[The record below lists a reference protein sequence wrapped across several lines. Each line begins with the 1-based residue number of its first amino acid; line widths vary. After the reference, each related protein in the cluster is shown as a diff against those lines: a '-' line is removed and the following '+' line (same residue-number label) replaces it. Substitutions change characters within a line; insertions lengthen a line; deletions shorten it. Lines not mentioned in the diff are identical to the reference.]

1 MIYQFQRKEN
11 LKVLNEMMIKQI
23 EDHLRKA
30 LTIKYLDII
39 DESPNH
45 GGYDGSISHLKLII
59 VSDDFQDQKLLVRH
73 KTVYDALGDFV
84 SKIHAISLSL
94 KTENEWTQSNDVKES
109 PPCSK
114 NN

>member
-23 EDHLRKA
+23 EDYLRKA

-73 KTVYDALGDFV
+73 KKVYDALGDLV

>member
-1 MIYQFQRKEN
+1 MMIKKIEEHLR
-11 LKVLNEMMIKQI
+11 KVLNIS
-23 EDHLRKA
+23 
-30 LTIKYLDII
+30 YLDII

-45 GGYDGSISHLKLII
+45 GGYDGSISHVKLIVI
-59 VSDDFQDQKLLVRH
+59 SDDFQNQKLLARH
-73 KTVYDALGDFV
+73 KTVYDALGDLV

-94 KTENEWTQSNDVKES
+94 KTENEWAQSNDVKES